1 MNFGNYLPL
10 FAKGLL
16 PSGYLSIIDNDLFIV
31 GGRGPILI
39 VDNQSSKIIE
49 IDSNLKEIIDSQAYI
64 SMSGGSDISGEW
76 ELEIHFMTVIIRR
89 SI

>member
-1 MNFGNYLPL
+1 M
-10 FAKGLL
+10 
-16 PSGYLSIIDNDLFIV
+16 FIV

-64 SMSGGSDISGEW
+64 SMSGGSDISGRMGVRDTFYDSNNQ
-76 ELEIHFMTVIIRR
+76 EIYISMITKNIEDCFGIG
-89 SI
+89 